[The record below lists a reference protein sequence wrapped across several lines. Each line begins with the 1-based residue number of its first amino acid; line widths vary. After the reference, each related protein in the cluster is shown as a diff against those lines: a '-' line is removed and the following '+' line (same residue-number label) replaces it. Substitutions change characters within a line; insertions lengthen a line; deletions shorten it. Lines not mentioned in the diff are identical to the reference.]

1 MVVEQSHPFG
11 ALLRSLRVRIGLSQ
25 NQLAR
30 RAGVD
35 PAYVNRLERAQ
46 ATSTSLPSRKVVL
59 ALADSVEA
67 GPVDVERLL
76 VAAGL
81 CPEAIVRLGGWDKSP
96 GDIAAVLA
104 DTRLAPAIRARPRRA
119 AWAAGDRGLAV
130 ASWRR
135 PRDLSPSRPD
145 RRRLAPRLH
154 IVNRAVRWWGSPVG
168 RHLVGHAPHLET
180 TRSEVRY
187 VQCGAS

>member
-35 PAYVNRLERAQ
+35 PAYVNRLERAP

-67 GPVDVERLL
+67 GPVDLERLL

-81 CPEAIVRLGGWDKSP
+81 CPESIVRLGGWPVYTRSIMRSRRGEA
-96 GDIAAVLA
+96 GD
-104 DTRLAPAIRARPRRA
+104 APAVSA
-119 AWAAGDRGLAV
+119 AMTA
-130 ASWRR
+130 
-135 PRDLSPSRPD
+135 
-145 RRRLAPRLH
+145 
-154 IVNRAVRWWGSPVG
+154 
-168 RHLVGHAPHLET
+168 
-180 TRSEVRY
+180 
-187 VQCGAS
+187 

>member
-35 PAYVNRLERAQ
+35 PAYVNRLERAP

-81 CPEAIVRLGGWDKSP
+81 CPESIIRLGGWDQSL

-104 DTRLAPAIRARPRRA
+104 DARLSADDRAELRELLRIVAARWRAGAPA
-119 AWAAGDRGLAV
+119 
-130 ASWRR
+130 
-135 PRDLSPSRPD
+135 
-145 RRRLAPRLH
+145 
-154 IVNRAVRWWGSPVG
+154 GS
-168 RHLVGHAPHLET
+168 A
-180 TRSEVRY
+180 
-187 VQCGAS
+187 

>member
-11 ALLRSLRVRIGLSQ
+11 ALLRTLRVRIGLSQ

-35 PAYVNRLERAQ
+35 PAYVNRLERAA

-59 ALADSVEA
+59 ALAESVEA

-81 CPEAIVRLGGWDKSP
+81 CPEAILRLGGWDQSL
-96 GDIAAVLA
+96 GDIATVLA
-104 DTRLAPAIRARPRRA
+104 DTRLSTDDRAELRELLRIVAARWRPA
-119 AWAAGDRGLAV
+119 
-130 ASWRR
+130 S
-135 PRDLSPSRPD
+135 
-145 RRRLAPRLH
+145 
-154 IVNRAVRWWGSPVG
+154 
-168 RHLVGHAPHLET
+168 
-180 TRSEVRY
+180 
-187 VQCGAS
+187 

>member
-35 PAYVNRLERAQ
+35 PAYVNRLERAP

-67 GPVDVERLL
+67 GPVDLERLL

-81 CPEAIVRLGGWDKSP
+81 CPESIVRLGGWDQSL

-104 DTRLAPAIRARPRRA
+104 DARLSADDRAELRELLRIVASRWRA
-119 AWAAGDRGLAV
+119 GTAAGSA
-130 ASWRR
+130 
-135 PRDLSPSRPD
+135 
-145 RRRLAPRLH
+145 
-154 IVNRAVRWWGSPVG
+154 
-168 RHLVGHAPHLET
+168 
-180 TRSEVRY
+180 
-187 VQCGAS
+187 